1 MILSCYLI
9 YRIDNIFDKMIENQK
24 EFSTTV
30 ISEIKDIKKDIYEIR
45 IDIAS
50 HQD

>member
-9 YRIDNIFDKMIENQK
+9 YRIDNIFDKMISNQK
-24 EFSTTV
+24 DFSNTV

-50 HQD
+50 RQD